1 MLGAARKKRA
11 LRCAQRTLLEVLRG
25 SVNELEG
32 DKLEA
37 ALLETADDVADDAT
51 LDAVGL

>member
-32 DKLEA
+32 NELEA